1 MHVSA
6 FEKFTLLDY
15 PGKMVAVVF
24 TPGCV
29 FRCPF
34 CHNPELI
41 EVRSSESKEMFTKN
55 RETEFFQFLEKR
67 KGKLDGVCITGGEPT
82 LQKDLQA
89 FIDRVKEMGFLV
101 KLDTN
106 GLFPNIVEKIMDTG
120 AVDYW
125 AMDIKHTP
133 KKYHLAAGKQV
144 NMDSIKKSVELLRDH
159 AKEYE
164 FRTTVVPG
172 IHTEE
177 DFEEIGKWIKG
188 ASNYYL
194 QEFRDIKLYDKD
206 LARRAKGKTINLE
219 KAKKMMEK
227 YVKHVEIRR

>member
-1 MHVSA
+1 MHIAA

-41 EVRSSESKEMFTKN
+41 DVRDKESKEMFTMN
-55 RETEFFQFLEKR
+55 REAEFFEFLKKR
-67 KGKLDGVCITGGEPT
+67 TGKLDGVCITGGEPT
-82 LQKDLQA
+82 LQKDLQK
-89 FIDRVKEMGFLV
+89 FINRVRDMGFLV

-106 GLFPNIVEKIMDTG
+106 GLFPNIVEKILDAGT
-120 AVDYW
+120 VNYW

-133 KKYHLAAGKQV
+133 KKYHLAAGKRV
-144 NMDSIKKSVELLRDH
+144 NMDSIKKSVDLLRNY
-159 AKEYE
+159 ALEYE
-164 FRTTVVPG
+164 FRTTSVPG

-177 DFEEIGKWIKG
+177 DFEEIGRWIQG
-188 ASNYYL
+188 AKNYYL
-194 QEFRDIKLYDKD
+194 QEFRNIKLYDND
-206 LARRAKGKTINLE
+206 LVRRMKGKTIDLE
-219 KAKKMMEK
+219 KAKKIMEQ
-227 YVKHVEIRR
+227 YVEYVEIRR